1 VHGFPGYSR
10 DTSAPSL
17 VGVLDGEGNTP
28 PVRVSTIPGL
38 QFSYSGGGYCVL
50 QQLLVDVTGQP
61 FPDLAG
67 ELVLDPFGMSDSTY
81 EQPLPEPLWT
91 RAASGHR
98 QGNAPVAGSWHV
110 YPEMAAAGLWTTPSD
125 LARFLIAIQHARA
138 GAADAV
144 LPRELTEEMLTPQA
158 PNISYG
164 LGLQL
169 EGEGDSFLFGH
180 GGDDQGFNAWAGAY
194 AERDLGAVV
203 MTNSDVGW
211 MLLGPIRDAIA
222 RAYGWPRHP
231 PSSAETGQPRLDP
244 DAYVGT
250 YRTNDGARS
259 TSSAAKTGSGWS
271 FRTRIRSSSIPQAG
285 TSGSHE
291 W

>member
-1 VHGFPGYSR
+1 
-10 DTSAPSL
+10 
-17 VGVLDGEGNTP
+17 
-28 PVRVSTIPGL
+28 
-38 QFSYSGGGYCVL
+38 
-50 QQLLVDVTGQP
+50 
-61 FPDLAG
+61 
-67 ELVLDPFGMSDSTY
+67 
-81 EQPLPEPLWT
+81 
-91 RAASGHR
+91 
-98 QGNAPVAGSWHV
+98 
-110 YPEMAAAGLWTTPSD
+110 
-125 LARFLIAIQHARA
+125 
-138 GAADAV
+138 
-144 LPRELTEEMLTPQA
+144 MLTPQA

-169 EGEGDSFLFGH
+169 EGERDSFLFGH

-285 TSGSHE
+285 DE
-291 W
+291 WFARVVRAKVVFAWGEDGTPERLVLSQATEYVQDVVAHRRR